1 LLPANLL
8 SCEIRRSAAIP
19 RFLGDAD
26 RPWVR
31 ALIDECERF
40 TGRPVRELESRLRDP
55 FPGAPDDK
63 RRLVAHL
70 LLGIARSRIESPL
83 PPREMRA
90 ALFLTAARFREH
102 GRGEIVTRCA
112 AELGLS
118 PDDVMASVFADLPS
132 ERIATSQPRLD
143 PGELILRANLA
154 LAQGFVARAYSVRI
168 GLEGNARAVV
178 RQANLRGL
186 ICAVTRGARDD
197 LARIEVSGP
206 FALFRQTLLYGRAL
220 ASIVPLLAWAR
231 RFELEAACDV
241 RGRRAV
247 VALATGDPIFPSQEP
262 RRFDSALEERFARD
276 FARTARDWSIIRE
289 PEPIEAAGHL
299 VFPDFAVHPRLEP
312 TRRWFVEIVG
322 FWTPE
327 YLSRKLERLRRA
339 RISNLVVC
347 VDADRNVGE
356 GELPLGAG
364 VVHYRRRIDVAKVLE
379 IVAGASSPPA
389 VGAVTNGLD
398 SRRSSTSTTM

>member
-1 LLPANLL
+1 
-8 SCEIRRSAAIP
+8 
-19 RFLGDAD
+19 
-26 RPWVR
+26 
-31 ALIDECERF
+31 
-40 TGRPVRELESRLRDP
+40 
-55 FPGAPDDK
+55 
-63 RRLVAHL
+63 
-70 LLGIARSRIESPL
+70 
-83 PPREMRA
+83 
-90 ALFLTAARFREH
+90 
-102 GRGEIVTRCA
+102 
-112 AELGLS
+112 
-118 PDDVMASVFADLPS
+118 
-132 ERIATSQPRLD
+132 
-143 PGELILRANLA
+143 
-154 LAQGFVARAYSVRI
+154 
-168 GLEGNARAVV
+168 
-178 RQANLRGL
+178 
-186 ICAVTRGARDD
+186 
-197 LARIEVSGP
+197 
-206 FALFRQTLLYGRAL
+206 
-220 ASIVPLLAWAR
+220 
-231 RFELEAACDV
+231 
-241 RGRRAV
+241 